1 MTPKL
6 RIGTRGSKLAL
17 AQTQIVIKSLGEQNE
32 PFEYE
37 ITPIK
42 TKGDL
47 DNSKPLFYLDK
58 KGIFEKEINDS
69 VVKGDVDFA
78 IHSVK
83 DVPSTIHKDLVIA
96 SIPKRESV
104 IDVLISKSRKRLNE
118 LPNGSII
125 GTSSLR
131 RAIQIISFRNDFK
144 VRPLRG
150 NIDTRIEK
158 ALKGEYDAII
168 LAEAGLKRL
177 GKEQYISERFD
188 PKRFLPAAGQG
199 ALALVCKKTDTKLVK
214 FLHKIEHAPSRI
226 SINAERSF
234 ISKIEG
240 GCRFPIAAYANL
252 SSKNHKINFYAKIFS
267 SDGLEHIA
275 IKKIGDYDKPEMVGN
290 MVASYLIENGAL
302 RLAEG
307 WDKSLNEWNKK

>member
-17 AQTQIVIKSLGEQNE
+17 AQTQIVVKSLCKQNKTL
-32 PFEYE
+32 EYE

-58 KGIFEKEINDS
+58 KGIFEKEVNES

-83 DVPSTIHKDLVIA
+83 DVPATIHKDLVIA
-96 SIPKRESV
+96 SIPQRDSV
-104 IDVLISKSRKRLNE
+104 IDVLISKSKKKLNE
-118 LPNGSII
+118 LPQGSII

-131 RAIQIISFRNDFK
+131 RAIQIISLRNDFK
-144 VRPLRG
+144 VIPLRG
-150 NIDTRIEK
+150 NIDSRIEK

-188 PKRFLPAAGQG
+188 PKKFLPAAGQG
-199 ALALVCKKTDTKLVK
+199 ALAIVCKKTDKKLVK
-214 FLHKIEHAPSRI
+214 FLHKIEHTQSRI

-240 GCRFPIAAYANL
+240 GCRFPIGAYASF
-252 SSKNHKINFYAKIFS
+252 SSNNRKINFYAKIFS
-267 SDGLEHIA
+267 SDGLEHIS
-275 IKKIGDYDKPEMVGN
+275 IKKIGDYDKPEMLGN
-290 MVASYLIENGAL
+290 SVASYLIENGAL
-302 RLAEG
+302 RLAKG

>member
-1 MTPKL
+1 MTTKL

-17 AQTQIVIKSLGEQNE
+17 AQTQIVIKSLCEQNE
-32 PFEYE
+32 HLEYE

-42 TKGDL
+42 TRGDL

-58 KGIFEKEINDS
+58 KGIFEKEINES

-83 DVPSTIHKDLVIA
+83 DVPATIHKDLVIA
-96 SIPKRESV
+96 SIPQRESV
-104 IDVLISKSRKRLNE
+104 NDVLISKSRKRLNE

-144 VRPLRG
+144 VIPLRG

-188 PKRFLPAAGQG
+188 PKKFLPAAGQG
-199 ALALVCKKTDTKLVK
+199 ALALVCKKTDTKLVT

-290 MVASYLIENGAL
+290 MVASYLIKNGAL

>member
-1 MTPKL
+1 MTRKL

-17 AQTQIVIKSLGEQNE
+17 AQTQIVIKALSHQNE
-32 PFEYE
+32 TIEYE

-42 TKGDL
+42 TRGDL

-58 KGIFEKEINDS
+58 KGIFEKEINES
-69 VVKGDVDFA
+69 VVKKDVDFA

-83 DVPSTIHKDLVIA
+83 DVPATIHEDLVIA
-96 SIPKRESV
+96 SIPQRESV
-104 IDVLISKSRKRLNE
+104 IDVLISKSRKRLDQ
-118 LPNGSII
+118 LPIGSII

-144 VRPLRG
+144 VIPLRG

-188 PKRFLPAAGQG
+188 PKKFLPAAGQG
-199 ALALVCKKTDTKLVK
+199 ALALVCRKTDRKLVK
-214 FLHKIEHAPSRI
+214 FLHKIEHVPTRI

-240 GCRFPIAAYANL
+240 GCRFPIAAYTNL
-252 SSKNHKINFYAKIFS
+252 SPKNHKINFYAKIFS
-267 SDGLEHIA
+267 SDGLEHIS
-275 IKKIGDYDKPEMVGN
+275 IKKIGNYDQPEIVGN
-290 MVASYLIENGAL
+290 MVASYLIANGAL

>member
-1 MTPKL
+1 MTTKL

-17 AQTQIVIKSLGEQNE
+17 AQTQIVIKSLCEQNE
-32 PFEYE
+32 HLEYE

-42 TKGDL
+42 TRGDL

-58 KGIFEKEINDS
+58 KGIFEKEINES

-83 DVPSTIHKDLVIA
+83 DVPATIHKDLVIA
-96 SIPKRESV
+96 SIPQRESV
-104 IDVLISKSRKRLNE
+104 NDVLISKSRKRLNE

-144 VRPLRG
+144 VIPLRG

-158 ALKGEYDAII
+158 ALKGDYDAII

-188 PKRFLPAAGQG
+188 PKKFLPAAGQG

-214 FLHKIEHAPSRI
+214 FLNKIEHAPSRI

-275 IKKIGDYDKPEMVGN
+275 IKKIGDYHKPEMVGN
-290 MVASYLIENGAL
+290 MVASYLIKNGAL

>member
-42 TKGDL
+42 TRGDL

-96 SIPKRESV
+96 SIPQRESV
-104 IDVLISKSRKRLNE
+104 IDVLISRSRKRLKE

-290 MVASYLIENGAL
+290 MVANYLIENGAL

>member
-42 TKGDL
+42 TRGDL

-96 SIPKRESV
+96 SIPQRESV
-104 IDVLISKSRKRLNE
+104 IDVLISRSRKRLKE
-118 LPNGSII
+118 LPKGSII

>member
-17 AQTQIVIKSLGEQNE
+17 AQTQIVIKSLGQQNE

-42 TKGDL
+42 TRGDL

-96 SIPKRESV
+96 SIPQRESV
-104 IDVLISKSRKRLNE
+104 IDVLITKSRKRLKE

-188 PKRFLPAAGQG
+188 PKKFLPAAGQG
-199 ALALVCKKTDTKLVK
+199 ALALVCKKTDTKLVT

-290 MVASYLIENGAL
+290 MVASYLIKNGAL
-302 RLAEG
+302 RLADG

>member
-1 MTPKL
+1 MTSKL

-17 AQTQIVIKSLGEQNE
+17 AQTQIVIKSLCEQNE
-32 PFEYE
+32 HLEYE

-42 TKGDL
+42 TRGDL

-58 KGIFEKEINDS
+58 KGIFEKEINES

-83 DVPSTIHKDLVIA
+83 DVPATIHKDLVIA
-96 SIPKRESV
+96 SIPQRESV
-104 IDVLISKSRKRLNE
+104 NDVLISKSRKRLNE

-144 VRPLRG
+144 VIPLRG

-177 GKEQYISERFD
+177 GKE
-188 PKRFLPAAGQG
+188 
-199 ALALVCKKTDTKLVK
+199 
-214 FLHKIEHAPSRI
+214 
-226 SINAERSF
+226 
-234 ISKIEG
+234 
-240 GCRFPIAAYANL
+240 
-252 SSKNHKINFYAKIFS
+252 
-267 SDGLEHIA
+267 
-275 IKKIGDYDKPEMVGN
+275 
-290 MVASYLIENGAL
+290 
-302 RLAEG
+302 
-307 WDKSLNEWNKK
+307 

>member
-1 MTPKL
+1 MTKIL
-6 RIGTRGSKLAL
+6 RVGTRGSKLAL
-17 AQTQIVIKSLGEQNE
+17 AQTQIVIKWLCKQNE
-32 PFEYE
+32 TFEYE
-37 ITPIK
+37 IIPIK

-58 KGIFEKEINDS
+58 KGIFEKEVNES

-83 DVPSTIHKDLVIA
+83 DVPATIHKDLVIA
-96 SIPKRESV
+96 SIPQRDSV
-104 IDVLISKSRKRLNE
+104 IDVLISKSKKKLNE
-118 LPNGSII
+118 LPQGSII

-131 RAIQIISFRNDFK
+131 RAIQIISLRNDFK
-144 VRPLRG
+144 VIPLRG
-150 NIDTRIEK
+150 NIDSRIEK

-188 PKRFLPAAGQG
+188 PKKFLPAAGQG
-199 ALALVCKKTDTKLVK
+199 ALAIVCKKTDKKLVQ
-214 FLHKIEHAPSRI
+214 FLHKIEHTQSRI

-240 GCRFPIAAYANL
+240 GCRFPIGAYTSF
-252 SSKNHKINFYAKIFS
+252 SSNNHKINFYAKIFS
-267 SDGLEHIA
+267 SDGLEHIS
-275 IKKIGDYDKPEMVGN
+275 IKKIGNSDKPEILGN
-290 MVASYLIENGAL
+290 SVASYLIDNGAL
-302 RLAEG
+302 RLAKG

>member
-1 MTPKL
+1 MTRKL

-17 AQTQIVIKSLGEQNE
+17 AQTQIVIKALSHQNE
-32 PFEYE
+32 TIEYE

-42 TKGDL
+42 TRGDL

-58 KGIFEKEINDS
+58 KGIFEKEINES
-69 VVKGDVDFA
+69 VVKKDVDFA

-83 DVPSTIHKDLVIA
+83 DVPATIHEDLVIA
-96 SIPKRESV
+96 SIPQRESV
-104 IDVLISKSRKRLNE
+104 IDVLISKSRKRLDQ
-118 LPNGSII
+118 LPIGSII

-144 VRPLRG
+144 VIPLRG

-188 PKRFLPAAGQG
+188 PKKFLPAAGQG
-199 ALALVCKKTDTKLVK
+199 ALALVCRKIDRKLVK
-214 FLHKIEHAPSRI
+214 FLHKIEHVPTRI

-240 GCRFPIAAYANL
+240 GCRFPIAAYTNL
-252 SSKNHKINFYAKIFS
+252 SPKNHKINFYAKIFS
-267 SDGLEHIA
+267 SDGLEHIS
-275 IKKIGDYDKPEMVGN
+275 IKKIGDYDQPEIVGN
-290 MVASYLIENGAL
+290 MVASYLIANGAL

>member
-42 TKGDL
+42 TRGDL

-96 SIPKRESV
+96 SIPQRESV
-104 IDVLISKSRKRLNE
+104 IDVLISRSRKRLKE

-199 ALALVCKKTDTKLVK
+199 ALALVCKKSDTKLVK

>member
-1 MTPKL
+1 MTPQL

-17 AQTQIVIKSLGEQNE
+17 AQTQIVVKSLCKQNKTLD
-32 PFEYE
+32 YE

-58 KGIFEKEINDS
+58 KGIFEKEVNES

-83 DVPSTIHKDLVIA
+83 DVPATIHQDLVIA
-96 SIPKRESV
+96 SIPQRDSV
-104 IDVLISKSRKRLNE
+104 IDVLISKSKKKLNE
-118 LPNGSII
+118 LPQGSII

-131 RAIQIISFRNDFK
+131 RAIQIISLRNDFK
-144 VRPLRG
+144 VIPLRG
-150 NIDTRIEK
+150 NIDSRIEK

-188 PKRFLPAAGQG
+188 PKKFLPAAGQG
-199 ALALVCKKTDTKLVK
+199 ALAIVCKKTDRKLVK
-214 FLHKIEHAPSRI
+214 FLHKIEHTQSRI

-240 GCRFPIAAYANL
+240 GCRFPIGAYASF
-252 SSKNHKINFYAKIFS
+252 SSNNRKINFYAKIFS
-267 SDGLEHIA
+267 SDGLEHIS
-275 IKKIGDYDKPEMVGN
+275 IKKIGDYDKPEMLGN
-290 MVASYLIENGAL
+290 SVASYLIENGAL
-302 RLAEG
+302 RLAKG

>member
-17 AQTQIVIKSLGEQNE
+17 AQTQIVIKSLCKQNKT
-32 PFEYE
+32 FEYE

-58 KGIFEKEINDS
+58 KGIFEKEVNES

-83 DVPSTIHKDLVIA
+83 DVPATIHKDLVIA
-96 SIPKRESV
+96 SIPQRDSV
-104 IDVLISKSRKRLNE
+104 IDVLISKSKKKLNE
-118 LPNGSII
+118 LPQGSII

-131 RAIQIISFRNDFK
+131 RAIQIISLRNDFK
-144 VRPLRG
+144 VIPLRG
-150 NIDTRIEK
+150 NIDSRIEK

-188 PKRFLPAAGQG
+188 PKKFLPAAGQG
-199 ALALVCKKTDTKLVK
+199 ALAIVCKKTDKKLVK
-214 FLHKIEHAPSRI
+214 FLHKIEHTQSRI

-234 ISKIEG
+234 ISKMEG
-240 GCRFPIAAYANL
+240 GWRFPIGAYASF
-252 SSKNHKINFYAKIFS
+252 SSNNHKINFYAKIFS
-267 SDGLEHIA
+267 SDGLEHIS
-275 IKKIGDYDKPEMVGN
+275 IKKIGDYDKPEMLGN
-290 MVASYLIENGAL
+290 SVASYLIENGAL
-302 RLAEG
+302 RLAKG

>member
-17 AQTQIVIKSLGEQNE
+17 AQTQIVVKSLCKQNKTLD
-32 PFEYE
+32 YE

-58 KGIFEKEINDS
+58 KGIFEKEVNES
-69 VVKGDVDFA
+69 VVKGNVDFA

-83 DVPSTIHKDLVIA
+83 DVPATIHKDLVIA
-96 SIPKRESV
+96 SIPQRDSV
-104 IDVLISKSRKRLNE
+104 IDVLISKSKKKLNE
-118 LPNGSII
+118 LPQGSII

-131 RAIQIISFRNDFK
+131 RAIQIISLRNDFK
-144 VRPLRG
+144 VIPLRG
-150 NIDTRIEK
+150 NIDSRIEK

-188 PKRFLPAAGQG
+188 PKKFLPAAGQG
-199 ALALVCKKTDTKLVK
+199 ALAIVCKKTDRKLVK
-214 FLHKIEHAPSRI
+214 FLHKIEHTQSRI

-240 GCRFPIAAYANL
+240 GCRFPIGAYASF
-252 SSKNHKINFYAKIFS
+252 SSNNRKINFYAKIFS
-267 SDGLEHIA
+267 SDGLEHIS
-275 IKKIGDYDKPEMVGN
+275 IKKIGDYDKPEMLGN
-290 MVASYLIENGAL
+290 SVASYLIENGAL
-302 RLAEG
+302 RLAKG

>member
-17 AQTQIVIKSLGEQNE
+17 AQTQIVIKSLGQQNE

-42 TKGDL
+42 TRGDL

-96 SIPKRESV
+96 SIPQRESV
-104 IDVLISKSRKRLNE
+104 IDVLISKSRKRLKE

>member
-1 MTPKL
+1 MTKKL

-17 AQTQIVIKSLGEQNE
+17 AQTQTVIKSLSKLNDSID
-32 PFEYE
+32 YE
-37 ITPIK
+37 IVTIK

-47 DNSKPLFYLDK
+47 DNNKPLFYLDR

-78 IHSVK
+78 IHSL
-83 DVPSTIHKDLVIA
+83 KDLPAVIDPALKIA

-104 IDVLISKSRKRLNE
+104 NDVLISKKNRRLDQ
-118 LPNGSII
+118 LPSGSTI

-131 RAIQIISFRNDFK
+131 RAIQILSFRNDFN
-144 VRPLRG
+144 VIPIRG

-158 ALKGEYDAII
+158 VLKGDYDAIV

-177 GKEQYISERFD
+177 GKEEYISQIFD
-188 PKRFLPAAGQG
+188 TKQFLPSPGQG
-199 ALALVCKKTDTKLVK
+199 ALAVVCKKSNKKLIN
-214 FLHKIEHAPSRI
+214 FLKKIEHYPSRI

-234 ISKIEG
+234 TSKIEG

-252 SSKNHKINFYAKIFS
+252 SEKTKKINFYAKIFS
-267 SDGLEHIA
+267 SDGSEHINVE
-275 IKKIGDYDKPEMVGN
+275 KIGNYDQPEQLGN
-290 MVASYLIENGAL
+290 MVANILIQNGAL

-307 WDKSLNEWNKK
+307 WDKAINEWNK

>member
-42 TKGDL
+42 TRGDL

-96 SIPKRESV
+96 SIPQRESV
-104 IDVLISKSRKRLNE
+104 IDVLISRSRKRLKE
-118 LPNGSII
+118 LPKGSII

-267 SDGLEHIA
+267 SDGLEHIT

>member
-17 AQTQIVIKSLGEQNE
+17 AQTQIVIKSLCKQNKT
-32 PFEYE
+32 FEYE

-58 KGIFEKEINDS
+58 KGIFEKEVNES

-83 DVPSTIHKDLVIA
+83 DVPATIHKDLVIA
-96 SIPKRESV
+96 SIPQRDSV
-104 IDVLISKSRKRLNE
+104 IDVLISKSKKKLNE
-118 LPNGSII
+118 LPQGSII

-131 RAIQIISFRNDFK
+131 RAIQIISLRNDFK
-144 VRPLRG
+144 VIPLRG
-150 NIDTRIEK
+150 NIDSRIEK

-188 PKRFLPAAGQG
+188 PKKFLPAAGQG
-199 ALALVCKKTDTKLVK
+199 ALAIVCKKTDKKLVK
-214 FLHKIEHAPSRI
+214 FLHKIEHTQSRI

-240 GCRFPIAAYANL
+240 GCRFPIGAYASF
-252 SSKNHKINFYAKIFS
+252 SSNNDKINFYAKIFS
-267 SDGLEHIA
+267 SDGLEHIS
-275 IKKIGDYDKPEMVGN
+275 IKKIGDYDKPEMLGN
-290 MVASYLIENGAL
+290 SVASYLIENGAL
-302 RLAEG
+302 RLAKG

>member
-17 AQTQIVIKSLGEQNE
+17 AQTQIVIKSLGQQNE

-42 TKGDL
+42 TRGDL

-69 VVKGDVDFA
+69 VVKGDIDFA

-96 SIPKRESV
+96 SIPQRESV
-104 IDVLISKSRKRLNE
+104 IDVLISKSRKRLKE

-177 GKEQYISERFD
+177 GKAQYISERFD

-199 ALALVCKKTDTKLVK
+199 ALALVCKKSDTKLVK

>member
-1 MTPKL
+1 MTRKL
-6 RIGTRGSKLAL
+6 HIGTRGSKLAL
-17 AQTQIVIKSLGEQNE
+17 AQTQIIIKALSHQNE
-32 PFEYE
+32 TIEYE

-42 TKGDL
+42 TRGDL

-58 KGIFEKEINDS
+58 KGIFEKEINES
-69 VVKGDVDFA
+69 VVKKDVDFA

-83 DVPSTIHKDLVIA
+83 DVPATIHEDLVIA
-96 SIPKRESV
+96 SIPQRESV
-104 IDVLISKSRKRLNE
+104 IDVLISKSRKRLDQ
-118 LPNGSII
+118 LPIGSII

-144 VRPLRG
+144 VIPLRG

-188 PKRFLPAAGQG
+188 PKKFLPAAGQG
-199 ALALVCKKTDTKLVK
+199 ALAIVCRKTDRKLVK
-214 FLHKIEHAPSRI
+214 FLHKIEHVPTRI

-240 GCRFPIAAYANL
+240 GCRFPIAAYTNL
-252 SSKNHKINFYAKIFS
+252 SPKNHKINFYAKIFS
-267 SDGLEHIA
+267 SDGLEHIS
-275 IKKIGDYDKPEMVGN
+275 IKKIGDYDKPEIVGN
-290 MVASYLIENGAL
+290 MVASYLIANGAL

-307 WDKSLNEWNKK
+307 WDKSLIEWNKK

>member
-1 MTPKL
+1 MAPKL

-17 AQTQIVIKSLGEQNE
+17 AQTQIVINSLGGQNE
-32 PFEYE
+32 TFEYE

-58 KGIFEKEINDS
+58 KGIFEKEINES

-83 DVPSTIHKDLVIA
+83 DVPASIHKDLIIA
-96 SIPKRESV
+96 SIPQRDSV
-104 IDVLISKSRKRLNE
+104 IDVLVSKSRKKINE
-118 LPNGSII
+118 LPKGSVI

-131 RAIQIISFRNDFK
+131 RAIQIISLRKDFK
-144 VRPLRG
+144 VIPLRG
-150 NIDTRIEK
+150 NIDSRIEK

-177 GKEQYISERFD
+177 GKEEYISERFD
-188 PKRFLPAAGQG
+188 PKKFLPAAGQG
-199 ALALVCKKTDTKLVK
+199 ALALVCKKTDRKLVK

-240 GCRFPIAAYANL
+240 GCRFPIGAYSNL
-252 SSKNHKINFYAKIFS
+252 SFKNHKINFYAKIFS
-267 SDGLEHIA
+267 YDGLEHIS
-275 IKKIGDYDKPEMVGN
+275 IKKIGDYDKPELVGN
-290 MVASYLIENGAL
+290 LVASSLIENGAL
-302 RLAEG
+302 RLSEG

>member
-17 AQTQIVIKSLGEQNE
+17 AQTQIVIKSLGQQNE
-32 PFEYE
+32 PFKYE

-42 TKGDL
+42 TRGDL

-96 SIPKRESV
+96 SIPQRESV
-104 IDVLISKSRKRLNE
+104 IDVLISRSRKRLKE

>member
-1 MTPKL
+1 MTIKL
-6 RIGTRGSKLAL
+6 LIGTRGSKLAL
-17 AQTQIVIKSLGEQNE
+17 AQTQIVIKSLSKLNE
-32 PFEYE
+32 PFHYE

-47 DNSKPLFYLDK
+47 DNSKPLFYMDK
-58 KGIFEKEINDS
+58 KGIFEKEINEL
-69 VVKGDVDFA
+69 VVKGDIDFA
-78 IHSVK
+78 IHSIK
-83 DVPSTIHKDLVIA
+83 DVPAAIHPDLVIA

-104 IDVLISKSRKRLNE
+104 NDVLISKNRWKLHQ
-118 LPNGSII
+118 LPVGSVI

-144 VRPLRG
+144 VIPLRG

-158 ALKGEYDAII
+158 ALKGEYDAIV
-168 LAEAGLKRL
+168 LAEAGVKRL

-188 PKRFLPAAGQG
+188 PKKFLPSAGQG
-199 ALALVCKKTDTKLVK
+199 ALAIVCKKNNRKLVR
-214 FLHKIEHAPSRI
+214 FLRKIEHAPSRI

-252 SSKNHKINFYAKIFS
+252 SFKNHKINFYAKIFS
-267 SDGLEHIA
+267 FDGLEHIT
-275 IKKIGDYDKPEMVGN
+275 IKKIGDYDKPEMVGD
-290 MVASYLIENGAL
+290 MVANYLIENGAL

-307 WDKSLNEWNKK
+307 WEKSLNEWNKK

>member
-1 MTPKL
+1 MTRKL

-17 AQTQIVIKSLGEQNE
+17 AQTQIVIKGLSHQNE
-32 PFEYE
+32 TIEYE
-37 ITPIK
+37 IIPIK
-42 TKGDL
+42 TRGDL

-58 KGIFEKEINDS
+58 KGIFEKEINES
-69 VVKGDVDFA
+69 VVKKDVDFA

-83 DVPSTIHKDLVIA
+83 DVPATIHEDLVIA
-96 SIPKRESV
+96 SIPQRESV
-104 IDVLISKSRKRLNE
+104 IDVLISKSRKRLDQ
-118 LPNGSII
+118 LPIGSII

-144 VRPLRG
+144 VIPLRG

-188 PKRFLPAAGQG
+188 PKKFLPAAGQG
-199 ALALVCKKTDTKLVK
+199 ALGLVCRKTDRKLVK
-214 FLHKIEHAPSRI
+214 FLHKIEHVPTRI

-240 GCRFPIAAYANL
+240 GCRFPIAAYTNL
-252 SSKNHKINFYAKIFS
+252 SPKNHKINFYAKIFS
-267 SDGLEHIA
+267 SDGLEHIS
-275 IKKIGDYDKPEMVGN
+275 IKKIGDYDKPEIVGN
-290 MVASYLIENGAL
+290 MVASYLIANGAL

>member
-1 MTPKL
+1 MAPKL

-17 AQTQIVIKSLGEQNE
+17 AQTQIVINSLGGQNE
-32 PFEYE
+32 TFEYE

-58 KGIFEKEINDS
+58 KGIFEKEINES

-83 DVPSTIHKDLVIA
+83 DVPASIHKDLIIA
-96 SIPKRESV
+96 SIPQRDSV
-104 IDVLISKSRKRLNE
+104 IDVLVSKSRKKINE
-118 LPNGSII
+118 LPKGSVI

-131 RAIQIISFRNDFK
+131 RAIQIISLRKDFK
-144 VRPLRG
+144 VIPLRG
-150 NIDTRIEK
+150 NIDSRIEK

-177 GKEQYISERFD
+177 GKEEYISERFD
-188 PKRFLPAAGQG
+188 PKKFLPAAGQG
-199 ALALVCKKTDTKLVK
+199 ALALVCKKTDRKLVK

-240 GCRFPIAAYANL
+240 GCRFPIGAYSNL
-252 SSKNHKINFYAKIFS
+252 SFKNYKINFYAKIFS
-267 SDGLEHIA
+267 YDGLEHIS
-275 IKKIGDYDKPEMVGN
+275 IKKIGDYDKPELVGN
-290 MVASYLIENGAL
+290 LVASSLIENGAL
-302 RLAEG
+302 RLSEG

>member
-17 AQTQIVIKSLGEQNE
+17 AQTQIVIKSLCKQNKT
-32 PFEYE
+32 FEYE

-58 KGIFEKEINDS
+58 KGIFEKEVNES

-83 DVPSTIHKDLVIA
+83 DVPATIHQDLVIA
-96 SIPKRESV
+96 SIPQRDSV
-104 IDVLISKSRKRLNE
+104 IDVLISKSKKKLNE
-118 LPNGSII
+118 LPQGSII

-131 RAIQIISFRNDFK
+131 RAIQIISLRNDFK
-144 VRPLRG
+144 VIPLRG
-150 NIDTRIEK
+150 NIDSRIEK

-188 PKRFLPAAGQG
+188 PKKFLPAAGQG
-199 ALALVCKKTDTKLVK
+199 ALAIVCKKTDRKLVK
-214 FLHKIEHAPSRI
+214 FLHKIEHTQSRI

-240 GCRFPIAAYANL
+240 GCRFPIGAYASF
-252 SSKNHKINFYAKIFS
+252 SSNNRKINFYAKIFS
-267 SDGLEHIA
+267 SDGLEHIS
-275 IKKIGDYDKPEMVGN
+275 IKKIGDYDKPEMLGN
-290 MVASYLIENGAL
+290 SVASYLIENGAL
-302 RLAEG
+302 RLAKG

>member
-17 AQTQIVIKSLGEQNE
+17 AQTQIVIKALCEQNE
-32 PFEYE
+32 YLEYE

-42 TKGDL
+42 TRGDL

-58 KGIFEKEINDS
+58 KGIFEKEINES

-83 DVPSTIHKDLVIA
+83 DVPATIHKDLVIA
-96 SIPKRESV
+96 SIPQREAV
-104 IDVLISKSRKRLNE
+104 NDVLISKSRKRLNE
-118 LPNGSII
+118 LPHGSII

-144 VRPLRG
+144 VIPLRG

-177 GKEQYISERFD
+177 GKELYISERFD
-188 PKRFLPAAGQG
+188 PKKFLPAAGQG
-199 ALALVCKKTDTKLVK
+199 ALALVCKKTDTKLVE

-290 MVASYLIENGAL
+290 MVASYLIKNGAL